1 MVVQLPKTNSFIAIL
16 AHFFHVFSSISFQ
29 KIHYYFNVI
38 FNSCL
43 YNFDIFWHCSN
54 TEASQKHPKLKLLF
68 VTVALYYG
76 SVVSSART
84 AFLLSFEK
92 H

>member
-1 MVVQLPKTNSFIAIL
+1 MFSLQYASKKYIIILMFFLIVVCIIL
-16 AHFFHVFSSISFQ
+16 
-29 KIHYYFNVI
+29 
-38 FNSCL
+38 
-43 YNFDIFWHCSN
+43 DIFWHCSN

-84 AFLLSFEK
+84 AFLLSLK
-92 H
+92 NVK